1 MLGQQDGR
9 RDFFNGYVEQR
20 LLPKKHELLEID
32 EQIDFSFVEEEVRDL
47 YCSDNGRPS
56 YPPER
61 MFRILFLE
69 YYYNLS
75 DVEVVKQLQVNILFR
90 WFVGLSLEDP
100 IPDDSSLSV
109 FRARLREERFQ
120 RLFARLIEQCRE
132 KGLLGYQLKIL
143 DATHVVADVA
153 VPTTINLLR
162 EGRRRVLKRIEEKRG
177 KQEAL
182 EEFHLEERSPL
193 HYSKEQLAEEVSK
206 TRELIARVQETYE
219 EAAQEIAYLKEVVK
233 PTGKRTLV
241 SLVDPDAR
249 FGRKSS
255 TKSFAGY
262 KVHVVQDSTSEL
274 ITNLEVLPGNANE
287 GEHSHT
293 SELLKREE
301 EQGIHHRGVVAD
313 ALYDSNDNYTRAR
326 ELEMTAYIPG
336 RQENRRVK
344 AFHYDEETE
353 QLICPHGARSIGKVG
368 HSQGGEIHYFSV
380 QDCRGCTRADCK
392 RDAKGRMR
400 VYLGEGEKARRAI
413 PEEAMRWAL
422 SERKKVERRFG
433 QAKRHHR
440 LARAR
445 YRGRWRVEIQ
455 ALMTFFV
462 IDAKRMVKLLAA
474 RPNPP
479 SLAPG

>member
-1 MLGQQDGR
+1 MLGKQDGR

-20 LLPKKHELLEID
+20 LLPKEHELLEID
-32 EQIDFSFVEEEVRDL
+32 ERIDFSFVKEEVSDL

-90 WFVGLSLEDP
+90 WFVGLSLDDP

-120 RLFARLIEQCRE
+120 RLFTRLIEQCRE
-132 KGLLGYQLKIL
+132 KGLLGHQLKIL

-153 VPTTINLLR
+153 VPTTVNLLR

-182 EEFHLEERSPL
+182 EEFHPEERSPL

-206 TRELIARVQETYE
+206 TRELISRVQGAYE
-219 EAAQEIAYLKEVVK
+219 EAEEEIAHLKEVVN

-249 FGRKSS
+249 FGRKSP
-255 TKSFAGY
+255 TKPFAGY

-274 ITNLEVLPGNANE
+274 VTNLEVLPGNANE

-293 SELLKREE
+293 SELLKREK
-301 EQGIHHRGVVAD
+301 EQGIRHQGVVAD
-313 ALYDSNDNYTRAR
+313 ALYDSNDNYALAR

-336 RQENRRVK
+336 RQENRRAN
-344 AFHYDEETE
+344 AFYYDEETD
-353 QLICPHGARSIGKVG
+353 QLICPHGARSIGKVR
-368 HSQGGEIHYFSV
+368 HSKGGEIYYFSV
-380 QDCRGCTRADCK
+380 GDCRGCTRADCK
-392 RDAKGRMR
+392 KDTKGRVR
-400 VYLGEGEKARRAI
+400 IYLGEGEKARRAI
-413 PEEAMRWAL
+413 PKEAMRWAL

-445 YRGRWRVEIQ
+445 YRGRWRMGIQ
-455 ALMTFFV
+455 AVMTFFV